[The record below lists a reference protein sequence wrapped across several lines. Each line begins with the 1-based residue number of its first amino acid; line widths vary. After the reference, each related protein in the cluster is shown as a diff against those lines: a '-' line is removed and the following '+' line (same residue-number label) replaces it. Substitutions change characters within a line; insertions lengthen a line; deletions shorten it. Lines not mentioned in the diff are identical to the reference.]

1 MAEED
6 AVRQLHLLPF
16 PATAVAFPA
25 GREEAISKKKLFS
38 IPQAFVLNLPAEL
51 PHAYVADGT
60 GKLAIPLHPLYV
72 EIFQGDHLRAER
84 GIDLSCLMKQLLHLF
99 LDLFLLGLGFRY
111 GQKRGQMGFEA
122 DAFTGRERCMNKETC
137 SFV

>member
-1 MAEED
+1 LRNLKEGAFRVLAEED
-6 AVRQLHLLPF
+6 AVRKLHLLPF

-60 GKLAIPLHPLYV
+60 GKLAITLHAIHMQ
-72 EIFQGDHLRAER
+72 IF
-84 GIDLSCLMKQLLHLF
+84 
-99 LDLFLLGLGFRY
+99 
-111 GQKRGQMGFEA
+111 
-122 DAFTGRERCMNKETC
+122 
-137 SFV
+137 